1 MRILFLGPT
10 YVGDAVVASGL
21 LDHLARI
28 DDRARITLV
37 CGRPA
42 MPVLESM
49 PGIARVIPFVK
60 RRAHMHWLDIW
71 RSCVGTR
78 WDWVIDLRA
87 SGIAYMLRAR
97 RRSVYTP
104 KSENHG
110 HRTERWAHI
119 MGLDTLPR
127 PHLHPTAVQTQ
138 KAADLIP
145 PGSPV
150 IGFGPTANWPGK
162 IWPADRFAA
171 LADRLTRSDA
181 PFTGA
186 RIAVFG
192 IESDRPVVTPLLDA
206 IPAERRIDLV
216 GKTDLM
222 TACAALSH
230 CALFVGNDSGLLY
243 MSVANDIPGV
253 ALVGPSLTLFGP
265 ASPPLVAPW
274 ARKTAVARTPISFEE
289 FTSAPDYDYRTTET
303 MMDTLSVAS
312 VEQVVLGLI
321 DRLSRDPAGPTA

>member
-21 LDHLARI
+21 LDHLARTN
-28 DDRARITLV
+28 DRARITLV

-42 MPVLESM
+42 VPVLESM
-49 PGIARVIPFVK
+49 PGIERVIPFVK
-60 RRAHMHWLDIW
+60 KRAHMHWLDIW
-71 RSCVGTR
+71 RQCIGTR

-87 SGIAYMLRAR
+87 SGIAYLLRAR
-97 RRSVYTP
+97 RRSVFTP

-119 MGLDTLPR
+119 IDLDTLPR
-127 PHLHPTAVQTQ
+127 PRLHPTAAQME
-138 KAADLIP
+138 KASTLIP

-171 LADRLTRSDA
+171 LADRLTRPGA
-181 PFTGA
+181 PFAEA

-192 IESDRPVVTPLLDA
+192 IESDRPIVAPLLDA

-216 GKTDLM
+216 GQTDLM

-265 ASPPLVAPW
+265 ANPPLVAPW
-274 ARKTAVARTPISFEE
+274 AIKTAVARTPISFEE
-289 FTSAPDYDYRTTET
+289 FTSAPDYDYRTTQS
-303 MMDTLSVAS
+303 MMDSLSVNA
-312 VEQVVLGLI
+312 VEQVVRELI
-321 DRLSRDPAGPTA
+321 DRLGKEQAEPAA